1 MKNYAQTPFKS
12 DSQHGKQHFEFCG
25 FVLFGVCTFSANPW
39 PLTTTASHLSLLQN
53 RALTIF
59 PNCTF
64 WLWQL
69 SPMEIFL
76 WISKPSEMDV
86 EPYHNRM
93 GLDGWVSLD
102 TGIVDNEHHRVL
114 LAKEKRLSITGNI
127 SLQDTKVHIF
137 GGGCAASKKMTS
149 RATAYRGWTHETH
162 FLFQPITS
170 FYQQSHC
177 LQPPPTEWDQ
187 QGQLGTHRLSLLN
200 SVKLVNII
208 LAQVHFGH
216 PQHQQDQGSR
226 VKDQRSMFQCQEN
239 LCTGCFF

>member
-1 MKNYAQTPFKS
+1 M
-12 DSQHGKQHFEFCG
+12 
-25 FVLFGVCTFSANPW
+25 W
-39 PLTTTASHLSLLQN
+39 LTTLET
-53 RALTIF
+53 
-59 PNCTF
+59 TF
-64 WLWQL
+64 W
-69 SPMEIFL
+69 IL
-76 WISKPSEMDV
+76 WICPFWCLHFLCQSLTFNHHSLSSFPSSKPRTNNFSKLHFLTMAII
-86 EPYHNRM
+86 PYGWM
-93 GLDGWVSLD
+93 VLDGWVSLD

-149 RATAYRGWTHETH
+149 RAMAYRGWTHETH

-170 FYQQSHC
+170 FYRQSHC